1 MATLSESAK
10 AYTAAKTKN
19 IADLDIVDTSAPI
32 EVRKGKDKDGHDYE
46 FNVIVVNAEDHRVPD
61 MVLANLKTILEK
73 RPNLKQFQVS
83 KSGTGM
89 NTRYTVIPIA

>member
-32 EVRKGKDKDGHDYE
+32 EVRKGKDKDGH
-46 FNVIVVNAEDHRVPD
+46 VWLI
-61 MVLANLKTILEK
+61 
-73 RPNLKQFQVS
+73 S
-83 KSGTGM
+83 KL
-89 NTRYTVIPIA
+89 Y